1 VTNLLTKCDFADSL
15 FLDEFIENTE
25 PESVTEEGV
34 EEALDIPQPEEA
46 DSPV

>member
-1 VTNLLTKCDFADSL
+1 L
-15 FLDEFIENTE
+15 FLEDHDQNGG